1 MTQRHGQRPS
11 PLWPLSLRA
20 MASSLK
26 AVVVVSDG
34 RQAQAGSLAWGR
46 ESACLADG
54 QLPVLTNPG
63 SCPRRVSTLLDGP
76 RSCRYA
82 NELNLKSHLSSP
94 VLSGGQ
100 KRCPGQCP
108 SYLSGPSRS
117 VASPA
122 QGHMGLPPG
131 ALPVRGGSQVLI
143 PRSGGQRSGTQDPEQ
158 NPGAYLSWSGLL
170 WL

>member
-34 RQAQAGSLAWGR
+34 RQAQAGSLAQGR

-63 SCPRRVSTLLDGP
+63 SCPCVSTP
-76 RSCRYA
+76 CFYA
-82 NELNLKSHLSSP
+82 AGWALELPICK
-94 VLSGGQ
+94 
-100 KRCPGQCP
+100 
-108 SYLSGPSRS
+108 
-117 VASPA
+117 
-122 QGHMGLPPG
+122 
-131 ALPVRGGSQVLI
+131 
-143 PRSGGQRSGTQDPEQ
+143 
-158 NPGAYLSWSGLL
+158 
-170 WL
+170 